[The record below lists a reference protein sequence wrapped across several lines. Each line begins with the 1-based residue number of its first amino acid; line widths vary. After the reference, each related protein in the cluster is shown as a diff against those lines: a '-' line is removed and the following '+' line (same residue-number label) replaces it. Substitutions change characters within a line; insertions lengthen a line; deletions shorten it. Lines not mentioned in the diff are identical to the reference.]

1 MKLTIHTEEM
11 YPKLCIQGACNRLES
26 RQLQTPL
33 DILKLPYYFSYF
45 AATPRYHFWADVMIH
60 FSSLNVFQQVTKNIL
75 AEPMINSSLI
85 TPPCTL
91 MLCFLLFF
99 WVMEVVWDRPS
110 VCVPGY
116 NGGVSFSLLDH
127 ETMKLGKKYC

>member
-45 AATPRYHFWADVMIH
+45 AATPRYHFWADVMMH
-60 FSSLNVFQQVTKNIL
+60 FSSLNVFQQVTKNSL
-75 AEPMINSSLI
+75 AEPMINSS
-85 TPPCTL
+85 PPCTL

-116 NGGVSFSLLDH
+116 NGGVSFSSLDH
-127 ETMKLGKKYC
+127 EAMKLGKKYC

>member
-11 YPKLCIQGACNRLES
+11 YPKLCIQGACNRNCN
-26 RQLQTPL
+26 PL

-45 AATPRYHFWADVMIH
+45 AATPRYHFWADVMMH
-60 FSSLNVFQQVTKNIL
+60 FSNLNVFQQVTKNIL

-91 MLCFLLFF
+91 MLCFSLFF
-99 WVMEVVWDRPS
+99 GVMEVVWDRPF